1 MELYG
6 FMEREKNTKLF
17 FYHYLKKLQQ
27 RGKSGPVMLPYLLCY
42 IGFTIKVDNK
52 RGSLCLSEELEIA
65 FRLYIFHP
73 RAVYLLLFKT

>member
-1 MELYG
+1 MN
-6 FMEREKNTKLF
+6 KNKILKLVVHKTAF
-17 FYHYLKKLQQ
+17 LKKLQQ
-27 RGKSGPVMLPYLLCY
+27 RGKSGPVVLPYLLCY

-65 FRLYIFHP
+65 FRLYIFRP